1 MLDGTAASGSAQTGI
16 GLPARP
22 PRQHRGSSSFG
33 RDFYEGIVAWRLWSS
48 LAWSDIKQRYRR
60 SVLGPFWMTLSMA
73 VLILVLGYIYS
84 NIFHTDIKTYL
95 PFLSL
100 GFILWG
106 FISTTITESGNAFR
120 ESARIIKQ
128 VKVPYS
134 IHILRV
140 LWRNFIVLLHTIIL
154 FIPVSLFFALKPAA
168 AIFLALPGL
177 VLVCVNLAWL
187 ELVLAILSTRFR
199 DVPLIVAT
207 LVQVTIFATPIMWP
221 VETLGDRRF
230 IADVNPMY
238 HLIELVRAPLL
249 GTTPAPLSWM
259 VAAGMAVAGWIL
271 ALAMFNRV
279 RRSIVY
285 WL

>member
-1 MLDGTAASGSAQTGI
+1 MLDGTARSGSA
-16 GLPARP
+16 R
-22 PRQHRGSSSFG
+22 HDRGSWTFG

-60 SVLGPFWMTLSMA
+60 SVLGPFWITLSMA

-134 IHILRV
+134 VHILRV
-140 LWRNFIVLLHTIIL
+140 LWRNFIVLMHTIVI
-154 FIPVSLFFALKPAA
+154 FIPVSLVFALQPNAS
-168 AIFLALPGL
+168 ILLALPGL

-187 ELVLAILSTRFR
+187 ELILAILSTRFR

-207 LVQVTIFATPIMWP
+207 LIQVTMFATPIMWP
-221 VETLGDRRF
+221 VEALGDRRF

-259 VAAGMAVAGWIL
+259 VATGMAVAGWIV

-279 RRSIVY
+279 CRSIVY

>member
-1 MLDGTAASGSAQTGI
+1 MLDGTARSGAAQTGV
-16 GLPARP
+16 GSHARP
-22 PRQHRGSSSFG
+22 RQSRGSATFG
-33 RDFYEGIVAWRLWSS
+33 QDFYQGIVAWRLWSS
-48 LAWSDIKQRYRR
+48 LAWGDIKQRYRR
-60 SVLGPFWMTLSMA
+60 SVLGPFWITLSMA
-73 VLILVLGYIYS
+73 VLILVLGYIHS

-106 FISTTITESGNAFR
+106 FVSTTITESGNAFR

-140 LWRNFIVLLHTIIL
+140 LWRNFIVLLHTIVI
-154 FIPVSLFFALKPAA
+154 FIPVSLVFALKPNA
-168 AIFLALPGL
+168 AILLALPGL

-207 LVQVTIFATPIMWP
+207 LVQVTMFATPIMWP

-249 GTTPAPLSWM
+249 GTTPAQLSWI
-259 VAAGMAVAGWIL
+259 VAAGMAVAGWIVAL
-271 ALAMFNRV
+271 ALFNRV
-279 RRSIVY
+279 CRSIVY

>member
-1 MLDGTAASGSAQTGI
+1 MLDGTARSGSAQTGI
-16 GLPARP
+16 GLSAR
-22 PRQHRGSSSFG
+22 PRQHRGSSAFG

-140 LWRNFIVLLHTIIL
+140 LWRNFIVLLHTIVL
-154 FIPVSLFFALKPAA
+154 FIPVSLFFALKPTA
-168 AIFLALPGL
+168 AILLALPGL
-177 VLVCVNLAWL
+177 FLVCVNLAWL

-259 VAAGMAVAGWIL
+259 VAAGMAVAGWIV

>member
-1 MLDGTAASGSAQTGI
+1 MLDGTARSDAAQTGI
-16 GLPARP
+16 GSHARP
-22 PRQHRGSSSFG
+22 RQNRGSPTFG
-33 RDFYEGIVAWRLWSS
+33 QDFYGGIVAWRLWSS
-48 LAWSDIKQRYRR
+48 LAWGDIRQRYRR
-60 SVLGPFWMTLSMA
+60 SVLGPFWITLSMG

-140 LWRNFIVLLHTIIL
+140 LWRNFIVLLHTIVI
-154 FIPVSLFFALKPAA
+154 FIPVSLVFALEPNA
-168 AIFLALPGL
+168 AILLALPGL
-177 VLVCVNLAWL
+177 VLVCLNLAWL

-207 LVQVTIFATPIMWP
+207 LVQVTMFATPIMWP
-221 VETLGDRRF
+221 IETLGNRRF

-249 GTTPAPLSWM
+249 GTAPAQLSWI
-259 VAAGMAVAGWIL
+259 VAVGMAVAGWIVAL
-271 ALAMFNRV
+271 ALFNRV
-279 RRSIVY
+279 SRSIVY

>member
-1 MLDGTAASGSAQTGI
+1 MLDGTARSGAAQTGI
-16 GLPARP
+16 GSHARP
-22 PRQHRGSSSFG
+22 RKDRGSWTFG
-33 RDFYEGIVAWRLWSS
+33 RDFYEGVVAWRLWSS
-48 LAWSDIKQRYRR
+48 LGWSDIKQRYRR
-60 SVLGPFWMTLSMA
+60 SVLGPFWITLSMA

-128 VKVPYS
+128 VKVPHS

-140 LWRNFIVLLHTIIL
+140 LWRNFIVLLHTIVI
-154 FIPVSLFFALKPAA
+154 FIPVSLVFALKPNA
-168 AIFLALPGL
+168 AILLALPGL
-177 VLVCVNLAWL
+177 ALVCVNLAWL

-207 LVQVTIFATPIMWP
+207 LVQVTMFATPIMWP
-221 VETLGDRRF
+221 VEALGDRRF

-249 GTTPAPLSWM
+249 GTTPAPLSWI
-259 VAAGMAVAGWIL
+259 VAAGMAVAGWIIAL
-271 ALAMFNRV
+271 ALFNRV
-279 RRSIVY
+279 CRSIVY

>member
-1 MLDGTAASGSAQTGI
+1 MLDGTARSGSAQTGI

-22 PRQHRGSSSFG
+22 RQPRGSSAFG

-48 LAWSDIKQRYRR
+48 LGWSDIRQRYRR

-140 LWRNFIVLLHTIIL
+140 LWRNFIVLMHTIVL
-154 FIPVSLFFALKPAA
+154 FIPVSLFFALKPTA
-168 AIFLALPGL
+168 AILLALPGL

-207 LVQVTIFATPIMWP
+207 LVQVAIFATPIMWP

-249 GTTPAPLSWM
+249 GATPAPLSWM
-259 VAAGMAVAGWIL
+259 VAAGMAVAGSIL
-271 ALAMFNRV
+271 ALAMFNQV